1 MPRLVTGL
9 PVHRVAAVCGTTVV
23 RVRDLEELGLH
34 RATIAQ
40 RCRPGGPWQSLAPG
54 IVLLHNGPRSRD
66 DRRRGA
72 LVHAGPS
79 ALITGLDALDLHGM
93 ERIPAPS
100 GPVQVLVPGDRRRV
114 GYGLALVE
122 RTDRLPE
129 PEPGRWPLAPLSRAV
144 LDHVRRIGNRD
155 LVRSAIAEVVQRGR
169 ATPAQLVREL
179 DEGAQRGAR
188 LPREV
193 LREVS
198 DGIRSVAEARAR
210 ALLRR
215 SRSLPPAL
223 WNPRVVDASLRFIA
237 MPDAWFDDVAMA
249 WELDSREWHLSPAD
263 YDVTLERRSAMTAAG
278 ILVIATQPSRIHRAA
293 PAVLKELEAAY
304 GQAALRP
311 RPQLHVFP
319 PTDGTSVG

>member
-9 PVHRVAAVCGTTVV
+9 PAHRVAAMCGATVV
-23 RVRDLEELGLH
+23 RVRELEELGLH

-72 LVHAGPS
+72 LVHAGPR
-79 ALITGLDALDLHGM
+79 AVITGLDALELHGM
-93 ERIPAPS
+93 ERVPAPS
-100 GPVQVLVPGDRRRV
+100 GPVHVLVPQDRRRV

-122 RTDRLPE
+122 RTGRLPE

-155 LVRSAIAEVVQRGR
+155 LVRSAVAEVVQRGR

-179 DEGAQRGAR
+179 DGGAQRGAR

-193 LREVS
+193 LREVG
-198 DGIRSVAEARAR
+198 DGIRSVAEAQAR
-210 ALLRR
+210 TLLRR

-223 WNPRVVDASLRFIA
+223 WNPRVVDAAGRFIA
-237 MPDAWFDDVAMA
+237 SPDAWFDDVAMA

-263 YDVTLERRSAMTAAG
+263 YDATLERRSAVTAAG
-278 ILVIATQPSRIHRAA
+278 ILVIATQPGRIHQAD
-293 PAVLKELEAAY
+293 PAVLMELEAAY

-311 RPQLHVFP
+311 RPRLHALP
-319 PTDGTSVG
+319 PTNGTPVG